1 MCVLGMSPIGG
12 GWCGPPLCP
21 LEASLFRE
29 SRVIKIYIPRNLKF
43 GLVDLPVFFAAWVS
57 FG

>member
-1 MCVLGMSPIGG
+1 MLGMSPIGG